1 MADRGADGG
10 CPSAR
15 GAAVND
21 EFARGWRVLAGC
33 ILGIAVGVVAMPAAA
48 LSIFMPGFQ
57 ADFGWSRT
65 AVSLGGSILVSVLVL
80 TSPLIGWLADRVAEV
95 RIAIGSMIAMACAF
109 LLFSRMQGDIR
120 VFLIG
125 FGAMALVSSG
135 ASTIPFAR
143 IISAHFVRSRGLAL
157 GLAMMGTGLSGISL
171 PLFLVPFV
179 ATHGWRPGFVVLAA
193 IIAAA
198 IPVIWL
204 LLRDARPAVSI
215 SSDNAVAEASGV
227 AFADAARS
235 RTFVILAASF
245 ALISLAA
252 AGIAIDFVSML
263 TDAGLTPARAG
274 ALASLTGLATIVAR
288 VGTGWLIDRIFAP
301 LVAAAMMMLAALCL
315 LALGL
320 FGAAAAPLGAIAY
333 GLAIGSE
340 IDLIAY
346 LAARYFGLRAYGRIY
361 GALYAAVLV
370 GSALSP
376 IGYGIVVDRTG
387 SYANALF
394 AGAMLLLLSATLL
407 RTLPRFPPEHAT
419 G

>member
-10 CPSAR
+10 CPASW

-21 EFARGWRVLAGC
+21 EFVRGWRVLAGC

-95 RIAIGSMIAMACAF
+95 RIAIVSMIAMACAF

-125 FGAMALVSSG
+125 FGAMAMVSSG

-157 GLAMMGTGLSGISL
+157 GLAMMGTGLSGIAL

-179 ATHGWRPGFVVLAA
+179 AVHGWRPGFVVLAA
-193 IIAAA
+193 IIAAT

-204 LLRDARPAVSI
+204 LLRDVRPTESPAHDGEAAII
-215 SSDNAVAEASGV
+215 SGLPFSEAM
-227 AFADAARS
+227 RS
-235 RTFVILAASF
+235 RVFLVLAASF
-245 ALISLAA
+245 ALVSLAA
-252 AGIAIDFVSML
+252 AGIAIHFVSML

-274 ALASLTGLATIVAR
+274 ALASLTGAATIVAR
-288 VGTGWLIDRIFAP
+288 IGTGWLIDRIFAP
-301 LVAAAMMMLAALCL
+301 LVAAAMMALAALCL
-315 LALGL
+315 LALGM

-346 LAARYFGLRAYGRIY
+346 FAARYFGLRAYGRIY

-376 IGYGIVVDRTG
+376 IGYGIVVDATG
-387 SYANALF
+387 SYRNALL
-394 AGAMLLLLSATLL
+394 AGGSLLLLSAALL
-407 RTLPRFPPEHAT
+407 RTLPRFPSDQAI